1 MRNGEESG
9 GGFRP
14 PSGQQNAEG
23 GTTGERLQS
32 KDLRLQCADT

>member
-23 GTTGERLQS
+23 GTTGESNRKKFCVLG
-32 KDLRLQCADT
+32 

>member
-14 PSGQQNAEG
+14 PSGQQNVEG
-23 GTTGERLQS
+23 ESTGEPSHIQHRRCGL
-32 KDLRLQCADT
+32 